1 MSPATTPPPM
11 NGRAL
16 VPEGA
21 KAWLAVSIRLAF
33 GAFVVLTSLYCILA
47 YVPFTYYQFLQF
59 DHIASLTL
67 FVKVHHL
74 LFALLVSGLAFS
86 LQEDRRA
93 PRTGLLAVGFLVFH
107 AGVALYLLVRPLLPN
122 LANDG
127 TSLAWSLGWLGSLVW
142 LQIID
147 VAGHSGSREFSR
159 RSTTDDGH
167 IFATAFLT
175 ALFLSALNVA
185 ITVLRFGMEGLGVDG
200 AGLLVVASWAVAGNL
215 VLFMALAVI
224 LSLLRAAA
232 GTLPKPPAV
241 EYVLF
246 NGLLILVAAAL
257 VRNVIFAGI
266 AFDGPMSNVLA
277 LSLAIASIGY
287 VAGLRLRT
295 PGSRGQRIDSGLE
308 WAVSPLSAGRISS
321 AAGRGGTVF
330 VLAMLAYVL
339 ATRTAAF
346 DWNFLVQ
353 KLAVALVAGL
363 SFACVYAMVPRSPE
377 TRDRT
382 VAMLLVAVASLGFY
396 KGLQYLESRPAGDAE
411 VSTSVGARRDLTGT
425 LNGYA
430 AYDVAFTLVRDTL
443 SRAVPADKSLYSFLQ
458 ANTNIPRAMK
468 LEPVDV
474 RLVENLT
481 PGKVDPPHIFVFVID
496 SLRQD
501 YVSPYNGD
509 VRFTPEIESFA
520 RDSVVFRNA
529 FTRYGATGLSQPSIW
544 VGGMILHQQYTT
556 PFSPMN
562 ALNKLLVAENYQRF
576 LSMDTILNVIVPDD
590 PDIVK
595 LNEDLPGGSDD
606 FCRSLEDLQAK
617 LDARSTESQP
627 VFAYIQPQD
636 IHISV
641 INREGNMPVDDE
653 DYSGFYAPYASRIRR
668 MDGCF
673 GAFIGFLED
682 RGLYDESVIVLTSDH
697 GDSLGEEGRWGH
709 AYTIVPEVVRIP
721 LLVHL
726 PGRLANDHAW
736 DEEALAFSAD
746 LTPSLYYLL
755 GHKPILERDNFGRP
769 LFTETLEEQTA
780 YAKTSHLIAS
790 SYGAVYGLLLDRGNT
805 LYIVNGVNY
814 TDYVYDLRSGFAGT
828 RGQVTASQKRE
839 YQRLI
844 RQHIENIGS
853 FYGYRSSGSERTR

>member
-1 MSPATTPPPM
+1 MSPETTPM
-11 NGRAL
+11 TCRDELA
-16 VPEGA
+16 PEGA
-21 KAWLAVSIRLAF
+21 KAWLAISIRLAF
-33 GAFVVLTSLYCILA
+33 GVFVVLTSLYCILA

-59 DHIASLTL
+59 DHVASLTL

-74 LFALLVSGLAFS
+74 LFAVLVFGLAFS

-93 PRTGLLAVGFLVFH
+93 PRTRLLAVGFLVFH
-107 AGVALYLLVRPLLPN
+107 AGVALYLLFRPLLPN
-122 LANDG
+122 LENDS

-142 LQIID
+142 LEIID

-159 RSTTDDGH
+159 RSTTNDGH
-167 IFATAFLT
+167 IFATALLA
-175 ALFLSALNVA
+175 ALLLSGLNVA
-185 ITVLRFGMEGLGVDG
+185 ITVLRFGMEELGIGG
-200 AGLLVVASWAVAGNL
+200 AGLLLVTSWTVAGNL

-232 GTLPKPPAV
+232 SALPKPPAA

-257 VRNVIFAGI
+257 IRNVIFAGI
-266 AFDGPMSNVLA
+266 AFGGPLSNVLA

-287 VAGLRLRT
+287 VASLRLRT
-295 PGSRGQRIDSGLE
+295 PGSRGQRVDSGLG
-308 WAVSPLSAGRISS
+308 WALSPLSAGRISS
-321 AAGRGGTVF
+321 AASRGGTVF
-330 VLAMLAYVL
+330 LLAMLAYVL

-346 DWNFLVQ
+346 DWNFMVQ

-363 SFACVYAMVPRSPE
+363 GYACVYAMLPCSRD
-377 TRDRT
+377 TKDRT

-396 KGLQYLESRPAGDAE
+396 KGLQHLESRPAGGAD
-411 VSTSVGARRDLTGT
+411 VPTRVGARRDLTGT

-430 AYDVAFTLVRDTL
+430 AYDVAFTLVHDTL
-443 SRAVPADKSLYSFLQ
+443 SPAAPADKSLYSFLQ
-458 ANTNIPRAMK
+458 ANTNIPRATK

-474 RLVENLT
+474 RLVEELT
-481 PGKVDPPHIFVFVID
+481 PGKVDPPHIFIFVID

-501 YVSPYNGD
+501 YLSPYNSA

-529 FTRYGATGLSQPSIW
+529 FSRYGATGLSQPSIW

-556 PFSPMN
+556 PFWPMN
-562 ALNKLLVAENYQRF
+562 ALNKLLVAEKYRRF

-617 LDARSTESQP
+617 LDARSAESPP
-627 VFAYIQPQD
+627 VFAYTQPQN

-641 INREGNMPVDDE
+641 VNREGNAPLDDE

-673 GAFIGFLED
+673 GVFVGFLED

-726 PGRLANDHAW
+726 PQRLADDHAW

-746 LTPSLYYLL
+746 LAPSLYYLL

-769 LFTETLEEQTA
+769 LFTETLEEQSV
-780 YAKTSHLIAS
+780 YAKSSYLLAS

-805 LYIVNGVNY
+805 LYIADGVNY
-814 TDYVYDLRSGFAGT
+814 TDQVYDLRGGFVGT
-828 RGQVTASQKRE
+828 RGRVTEPQRRE

-853 FYGYRSSGSERTR
+853 FYGYLSSGSERTR